1 MDSLSDRVFV
11 ATFTTELEK
20 NVSRIRQQNSVM
32 AVGGGLGNKISES
45 VARGPERDGMR
56 LHKIM
61 SMCTRRDLYALAAR
75 ACLDLLRVRVLELQV
90 DSARSLGRRAPGVS
104 HGRHS
109 RSDSNT
115 TE

>member
-32 AVGGGLGNKISES
+32 AVGGGNKISES

-61 SMCTRRDLYALAAR
+61 SMCVLPGPAGCCATPAVAAR
-75 ACLDLLRVRVLELQV
+75 ARGGGRVGRVGQG
-90 DSARSLGRRAPGVS
+90 DRRDFEAEGDVGERGS
-104 HGRHS
+104 
-109 RSDSNT
+109 
-115 TE
+115 E

>member
-1 MDSLSDRVFV
+1 MDSDRVFV

-32 AVGGGLGNKISES
+32 AVGGGNKISES

-75 ACLDLLRVRVLELQV
+75 ACLDLLRVRVLELQL
-90 DSARSLGRRAPGVS
+90 S
-104 HGRHS
+104 
-109 RSDSNT
+109 
-115 TE
+115 